1 MKKLALLIAGW
12 LCYGTAFPQVS
23 ILPGQLDGT
32 HDIRLSPWGPYS
44 KKYAGISHIPEMQSG
59 IRFDFSVMPGF
70 YRNKML
76 VPNVL
81 FESGYY
87 PWDINKD
94 QTRITY
100 RYELEWKDRVYVDV
114 TYHVID
120 SSAVLVAAKC
130 VNNTTLPQ
138 NLNLNM
144 MAYIDYPDVYPAEK
158 VRQGIWFNAAD
169 YRSLDFSTVRPQDN
183 LVHLGYKRGEVR
195 GNDYLDGSCIAQRF
209 AKVTYAVTVKDDQ
222 RKGNIRLRYRL
233 KKDAQC
239 SFRISGLSKDVVTF
253 KGTGEFE
260 EADVPYTFS
269 KPGEHLFTLTSN
281 DNEAPELNGF
291 FLIPEGTPQ
300 PEIIANPKR
309 FEPVRSADIA
319 SRKMLLKYDD
329 IPAFYG
335 LAWEEKQAEL
345 RQVKN
350 DELDIYFRKLVHN
363 HTSAVFNGNNNG
375 HYTNLFIRPI
385 ELAPQSDRTI
395 YALLSTGNK
404 EQVSSKLDAFA
415 DIRTAVQKQ
424 AHPEPYADILPEGK
438 PFVFSQQLLRAT
450 LLSNI
455 VYPIYTQRSYIR
467 HFNPGKW
474 WNILYTWDAG
484 FIALGLKEVNLMR
497 AVECINAY
505 TTSPGNQSAFIH
517 HGSPVPVQM
526 YAFFDL
532 WNSTGSDEL
541 LRYFYPRLKQYYEF
555 LAGRSG
561 SSTTRT
567 QAGLIKTWDYFYNSG
582 GWDDYPAQVAVH
594 RQKLTKTVAPVSN
607 TAHCIR
613 VAKMLRMAADALHKK
628 DDVKAYDGDIQLFSA
643 ALQKYAWNPSSG
655 YFSYVVHDE
664 QGGASGQFKNAE
676 QTDMNMGLDGAYP
689 LFAGIC
695 TPEQEDTLLQKIF
708 SEKHMWTPS
717 GICVVDQ
724 SAPYYR
730 MDGYWNGAVWMP
742 HQWFMWKCMLDIGR
756 TDLAKKIAQKGLEVY
771 SKEADASYYTFEH
784 FFAKTG
790 RGAGWHQFGGLS
802 TPVLSWFAAYYKPGT
817 VTAGFETRIK
827 QRSFD
832 APFTSMDATLTFDK
846 ATAPHIRSLLVCMS
860 PASAYKVTFNG
871 KEIAAAMP
879 YSGLLEITL
888 PATNKDGRL
897 LISPIEKR

>member
-1 MKKLALLIAGW
+1 MKKLYLLIAGW
-12 LCYGTAFPQVS
+12 LCCGTAFPQISVQ
-23 ILPGQLDGT
+23 PAQLDGT
-32 HDIRLSPWGPYS
+32 HDIRLLPWGPYS

-87 PWDINKD
+87 PWNISAD
-94 QTRITY
+94 QRRITY

-120 SSAVLVAAKC
+120 SSSVLVAAKC

-144 MAYIDYPDVYPAEK
+144 MAYIDYPDVHPSVK
-158 VRQGIWFNAAD
+158 VATGRWQNAVD
-169 YRSLDFSTVRPQDN
+169 YQSLDFATVRPQDN

-195 GNDYLDGSCIAQRF
+195 GNDYVDGSAIAQRF
-209 AKVTYAVTVKDDQ
+209 AKVAYAINIKDNE
-222 RKGNIRLRYRL
+222 RKGMIRFRYRL
-233 KKDAQC
+233 KKGGQC
-239 SFRISGLSKDVVTF
+239 SFQISGLSQSAMTWE
-253 KGTGEFE
+253 GTGEFGYME
-260 EADVPYTFS
+260 VPYVFTG
-269 KPGEHLFTLTSN
+269 PGEHTFTLTAANS
-281 DNEAPELNGF
+281 DGAELNGF
-291 FLIPEGTPQ
+291 FIIPDGAPQ
-300 PEIIANPKR
+300 PGIAANPKR
-309 FEPVRSADIA
+309 FQPEQSLHSRSV
-319 SRKMLLKYDD
+319 LLKYADV
-329 IPAFYG
+329 PVHYG
-335 LAWEEKQAEL
+335 LAWEEENAEL

-363 HTSAVFNGNNNG
+363 HTSTVFNGNNNG
-375 HYTNLFIRPI
+375 HYTNLFIRPV
-385 ELAPQSDRTI
+385 EVAPQSDRTI
-395 YALLSTGNK
+395 YVMLSTGSK
-404 EQVSSKLDAFA
+404 EQASAKLQEFA
-415 DIRTAVQKQ
+415 ALRSAVQRQ
-424 AHPEPYADILPEGK
+424 EIEDPFAGILPEGK

-484 FIALGLKEVNLMR
+484 FIALGLNEVNPDRVLD
-497 AVECINAY
+497 CINAY
-505 TTSPGNQSAFIH
+505 TTSPGDQSAFIH

-532 WNSTGSDEL
+532 WNRTQSAEL
-541 LRYFYPRLKQYYEF
+541 LQYFYPRLKQYYEF

-561 SSTTRT
+561 SSTTRFSS
-567 QAGLIKTWDYFYNSG
+567 GLIKTWDYFYNSG

-613 VAKMLRMAADALHKK
+613 VAKMLRMAAEALGQKE
-628 DDVKAYDGDIQLFSA
+628 DLKAYDKDIQVFSTA
-643 ALQKYAWNPSSG
+643 IQKHAWNPASG

-664 QGGASGQFKNAE
+664 KGNAAGRFTNDT
-676 QTDMNMGLDGAYP
+676 QTDMNMGLDGTYP

-695 TPEQEDTLLQKIF
+695 TPAQEDSLLDRIF

-730 MDGYWNGAVWMP
+730 PDGYWNGAVWMP
-742 HQWFMWKCMLDIGR
+742 HQWFMWKCMLDLGR
-756 TDLAKKIAQKGLEVY
+756 ADLAQRIAQKGLEVY
-771 SKEADASYYTFEH
+771 SREADESYYTFEH

-790 RGAGWHQFGGLS
+790 RGAGWHQFSGLS

-817 VTAGFETRIK
+817 VTTGFETRIK

-832 APFTSMDATLTFDK
+832 ADFKKLDAALAFDK
-846 ATAPHIRSLLVCMS
+846 VTAPHKRSMLVCMNPTS
-860 PASAYKVTFNG
+860 GYRVTFNG
-871 KEIAAAMP
+871 REIPAAAP
-879 YSGLLEITL
+879 YPGMLEITL
-888 PATNKDGRL
+888 PATSRDGRL
-897 LISPIEKR
+897 LIVPNDK